1 MCHFFEHALRK
12 FVAYPRRSYYTVF
25 RVKVLWQVRLESLES
40 GEGKLVVEEK
50 SRFRGEG
57 LRSNLLVCV
66 LFHRILAGREVIF
79 T

>member
-50 SRFRGEG
+50 NGG
-57 LRSNLLVCV
+57 LKIHSVKKQW
-66 LFHRILAGREVIF
+66 AGMLSLPQNF
-79 T
+79 